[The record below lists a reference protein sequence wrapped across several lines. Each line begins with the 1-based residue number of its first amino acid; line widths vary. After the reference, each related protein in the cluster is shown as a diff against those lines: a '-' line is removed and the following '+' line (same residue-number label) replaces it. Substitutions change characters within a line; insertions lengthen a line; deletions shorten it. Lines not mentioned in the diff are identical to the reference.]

1 MMNNKIRRAVAV
13 LLVGLLLFLIS
24 LNGKATEE
32 VGEVEELY
40 FMPTAG
46 FEEFLEE
53 TPVPEPIEDVGWH
66 EIETYDE
73 PIAPLYLLTDRE
85 VDLLLRIG
93 VLEGGKKDVVGI
105 AHVMQVVMNRV
116 ESDQFPNTVEEV
128 IFQKNP
134 VQFTTADKLAK
145 ANITP
150 EAYAALDQVIF
161 GDYQSNGACFFES
174 CDGLIFNSWA
184 DYAFSYGGHDF
195 YNVKET

>member
-1 MMNNKIRRAVAV
+1 MMNNKIRRVVAV
-13 LLVGLLLFLIS
+13 LLVGLLLFLVS
-24 LNGKATEE
+24 VNCKATEE
-32 VGEVEELY
+32 VVEEIEELY

-53 TPVPEPIEDVGWH
+53 TPIEDVGWH

-73 PIAPLYLLTDRE
+73 PIAPLYLLSDDE

-93 VLEGGKKDVVGI
+93 VLEGGQEDVAGI
-105 AHVMQVVMNRV
+105 AHVMQVVLNRV
-116 ESDQFPNTVEEV
+116 DSDRFPNSIEEV

-134 VQFTTADKLAK
+134 IQFTTADKLAK

-161 GDYQSNGACFFES
+161 GDYQSNTACFFES
-174 CDGLIFNSWA
+174 CDGLIFSSWA
-184 DYAFSYGGHDF
+184 DYTFSYGGHDF
-195 YNVKET
+195 YNVKEG